1 MPYEIVLS
9 LLSYSLLYHLC
20 FCEKIRHFFLAE
32 AVQSTFNLWV
42 SRTQNLFSEV
52 ATPLVK
58 NVNDITP
65 NSGDAYDTL
74 DIEDNFMA
82 EQTIDSRTPK
92 GTLSVTAIT
101 SIEQFSR

>member
-1 MPYEIVLS
+1 MEHS
-9 LLSYSLLYHLC
+9 
-20 FCEKIRHFFLAE
+20 FLAE

-42 SRTQNLFSEV
+42 SKTQNLFSDV

-58 NVNDITP
+58 NVHDINP
-65 NSGDAYDTL
+65 NLGNALDTL

-82 EQTIDSRTPK
+82 EQTIDSRTK
-92 GTLSVTAIT
+92 NGTLSVTAIT